1 MTGCNKTPKNWHSFL
16 RDGNNKTELFHLLAD
31 RIAEMHTTNVIIVT
45 KEEFALSNQMISLD
59 HVVTK
64 RLYTYICTCQACN
77 NGRQPDPHDQGK

>member
-1 MTGCNKTPKNWHSFL
+1 MTGCNKTPKNWQSFP

-64 RLYTYICTCQACN
+64 RWIHLYLYMPGMQ
-77 NGRQPDPHDQGK
+77 